1 MNNQLN
7 ISIIQSKIIW
17 ESPEENRNWFASRM
31 DQITGNTNIIVLPE
45 MFTTGFTMNAT
56 RWAESTSGPTLEWMH
71 AKADKFQ
78 AAIVGSII
86 VKEGSVFHNR
96 LIWMLP
102 NGTFFSYD
110 KRHLF
115 RMAGEDKH
123 YTAGKSRLVLEYKGW
138 RICPLICYDLRFPVW
153 SRNRYQNNDF
163 EYDLLLYIANWP
175 EKRAHAWK
183 SLLVARAIENQSYVI
198 GVNRIGSDANGIN
211 YSGDSAVLDYVGEK
225 ISRTERYGD
234 RVELVTLNLAALQD
248 FRTQFPVGL
257 DSDNFNITV

>member
-1 MNNQLN
+1 
-7 ISIIQSKIIW
+7 
-17 ESPEENRNWFASRM
+17 
-31 DQITGNTNIIVLPE
+31 
-45 MFTTGFTMNAT
+45 
-56 RWAESTSGPTLEWMH
+56 
-71 AKADKFQ
+71 
-78 AAIVGSII
+78 
-86 VKEGSVFHNR
+86 
-96 LIWMLP
+96 
-102 NGTFFSYD
+102 
-110 KRHLF
+110 
-115 RMAGEDKH
+115 MAGEDKH

-183 SLLVARAIENQSYVI
+183 SLLMARAIENQCYTI

-234 RVELVTLNLAALQD
+234 RVELITLNYAALHD
-248 FRTQFPVGL
+248 YRTQFPVGM
-257 DSDNFNITV
+257 DSDNFNINV